1 MGKAPKG
8 SQDTARPDVKVHC
21 AIIKYLSDYRKPFLF
36 DSIID
41 SMVEDGIILE
51 SEKSEAE
58 DVLNCLYGKGIIIP
72 RIYNGDSCE
81 LKLIY
86 RLDVENEIIYHLKE
100 NGSRE
105 TIDVLVETL
114 DRDRAYSEEETK
126 SAVLDLVFAGKLAL
140 DADRKACYIPIA
152 D

>member
-1 MGKAPKG
+1 MGKTPEG

-21 AIIKYLSDYRKPFLF
+21 AIIKYLSDYRKPFHF

-51 SEKSEAE
+51 SERSEAE

-72 RIYNGDSCE
+72 RIYSDSCE

-86 RLDVENEIIYHLKE
+86 RLDVENEIMCHLKE

-140 DADRKACYIPIA
+140 DADGQACYIPIA